1 MEIII
6 SNEALKWFKEDIGL
20 KSGDTLR
27 FYTQIYGN
35 SPVQKGYSLAF
46 TVEEPVK
53 IAVSAEY
60 DGILFYIESDDLWFF
75 DEHNLQ
81 VEYDEK
87 EDELEYKYVKP

>member
-1 MEIII
+1 MEIVI
-6 SNEALKWFKEDIGL
+6 SNQALKWFKEDIGL
-20 KSGDTLR
+20 TSGDTLR

-53 IAVSAEY
+53 VAVSSQM
-60 DGILFYIESDDLWFF
+60 DGILFYIEADDLWFF
-75 DEHNLQ
+75 DGHDLH